1 MQKIVTKEY
10 TKTINVCD
18 FCGVT
23 EEENRGYMGGFGGS
37 SDGKWARI
45 ITMGGASLLPEGI
58 LLCRQCAEEKIIPM
72 VLKKVIKQDGNPTL

>member
-1 MQKIVTKEY
+1 
-10 TKTINVCD
+10 
-18 FCGVT
+18 
-23 EEENRGYMGGFGGS
+23 MGGFGGS